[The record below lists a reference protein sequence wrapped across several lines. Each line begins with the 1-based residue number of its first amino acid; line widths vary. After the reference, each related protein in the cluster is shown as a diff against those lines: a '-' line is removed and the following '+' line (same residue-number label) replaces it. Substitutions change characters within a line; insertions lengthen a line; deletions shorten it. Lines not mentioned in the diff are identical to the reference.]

1 MVLQEST
8 NMSQIKVSYK
18 RHLVKTLSYRIIST
32 GIGFLAM
39 WWASGSLKV
48 GAAFGVVEL
57 IYKPLQYYIHE
68 RVWYKWIK
76 FGLISTPEKKKKN
89 VVITEEKTKTVV
101 KELVEETPEDLPPPQ
116 PQSSK
121 KVLNYS
127 SNR

>member
-8 NMSQIKVSYK
+8 NMSQIKVSYR
-18 RHLVKTLSYRIIST
+18 RHLAKTISYRIIST
-32 GIGFLAM
+32 GIGFLVM
-39 WWASGSLKV
+39 WWASGSVKI

-89 VVITEEKTKTVV
+89 VVIIEEKTKPVV
-101 KELVEETPEDLPPPQ
+101 KDLIEETPVTLPPTP

>member
-1 MVLQEST
+1 MQLFPRTFIIVNIGLPIVP
-8 NMSQIKVSYK
+8 QIL
-18 RHLVKTLSYRIIST
+18 HCD
-32 GIGFLAM
+32 FQ
-39 WWASGSLKV
+39 
-48 GAAFGVVEL
+48 GVVEL

-89 VVITEEKTKTVV
+89 VVITEEKTKPVV
-101 KELVEETPEDLPPPQ
+101 KDLIEETPVTLPPTP